1 MIVVNQ
7 RQVIELLGVRDC
19 MDAMR
24 AVLSD
29 LARGACEQPL
39 RQIMWYR
46 SAYCAGVFVSAAC
59 AFVAAVLI
67 MSPLPAAA
75 QDGDL
80 GAFADTLGRLERQL
94 QTLER
99 TVYRGDPPPPA
110 AAASAA
116 QAALP
121 SAAATQLQVRI
132 DQFEREMRRLT
143 GQVER
148 LGFDMRQLTGRLDKL
163 VADVDFRLRQLE
175 GGEALVVGQAEQQTI
190 PLPGQ
195 QLATGPAGDTPLI
208 GQELPLI
215 EPGSTVRVIGT
226 LPQAQLDQVIAA
238 PPETATAPG
247 PTAPVRQVAAASA
260 ASNVSLPPGAAD
272 EQYNYARG
280 FLMQRDFAGAEQ
292 AFTQFITAN
301 PDTELTGNAQ
311 YWLGETFYVRQNYLD
326 AAQAFAKG
334 YQDFP
339 DSSKAPDNLLK
350 LGLSLANLGRQDD
363 ACITLS
369 KLTGEYPKAPTI
381 IIQRAARESERLGC
395 G

>member
-1 MIVVNQ
+1 MIMGDRKVTQGSTQ
-7 RQVIELLGVRDC
+7 RRPASG
-19 MDAMR
+19 
-24 AVLSD
+24 
-29 LARGACEQPL
+29 GK
-39 RQIMWYR
+39 
-46 SAYCAGVFVSAAC
+46 SAYCAGVVAWAIG
-59 AFVAAVLI
+59 AFLAITLI
-67 MSPLPAAA
+67 MPPLPAAA
-75 QDGDL
+75 QDDL
-80 GAFADTLGRLERQL
+80 GAVADTLGRLERQL

-110 AAASAA
+110 AATAA
-116 QAALP
+116 PQAGLP
-121 SAAATQLQVRI
+121 NAAAARLQIRI
-132 DQFEREMRRLT
+132 DRFEQEMRALT

-148 LGFDMRQLTGRLDKL
+148 LGFDMRQLNGRLDKL

-175 GGEALVVGQAEQQTI
+175 GGEALVVGQADQPGAPLA

-195 QLATGPAGDTPLI
+195 QLATGPTGDTPLI

-226 LPQAQLDQVIAA
+226 VPQSQLDQVTASPPAA
-238 PPETATAPG
+238 G
-247 PTAPVRQVAAASA
+247 SGSVPTAPVQQVAAAPA
-260 ASNVSLPPGAAD
+260 ASNISLPPGAAN
-272 EQYNYARG
+272 EQYNYARA
-280 FLMQRDFAGAEQ
+280 FLMQRDFSGAEQ
-292 AFTQFITAN
+292 AFTQFISAN

-339 DSSKAPDNLLK
+339 NSSKAPDNLLK
-350 LGLSLANLGRQDD
+350 LGLSLANLDRRDD

-369 KLTGEYPKAPTI
+369 KLTGEYPQAPTI

>member
-1 MIVVNQ
+1 
-7 RQVIELLGVRDC
+7 
-19 MDAMR
+19 
-24 AVLSD
+24 
-29 LARGACEQPL
+29 
-39 RQIMWYR
+39 
-46 SAYCAGVFVSAAC
+46 
-59 AFVAAVLI
+59 
-67 MSPLPAAA
+67 MS
-75 QDGDL
+75 
-80 GAFADTLGRLERQL
+80 DTLSRLERQL

-99 TVYRGDPPPPA
+99 TVYRGDPPPPTASAPAQVGVPNPA
-110 AAASAA
+110 AA
-116 QAALP
+116 
-121 SAAATQLQVRI
+121 QLQVRI
-132 DQFEREMRRLT
+132 DGFEREMRTLT

-148 LGFDMRQLTGRLDKL
+148 VGFDMRQLAARLDKL

-175 GGEALVVGQAEQQTI
+175 GDGEPLIVGQASGSAATL

-195 QLATGPAGDTPLI
+195 RLADVPAGDTPLI
-208 GQELPLI
+208 GQDLPLI

-226 LPQAQLDQVIAA
+226 VPQAQVDQ
-238 PPETATAPG
+238 TAVTAPAASSTST
-247 PTAPVRQVAAASA
+247 PTAPVQQVAVVPPAG
-260 ASNVSLPPGAAD
+260 NISLPSGDAS

-292 AFTQFITAN
+292 AFSQFISAN
-301 PDTELTGNAQ
+301 PDTDLTGNAQ

-350 LGLSLANLGRQDD
+350 LGLSLANLDRRDD

-369 KLTGEYPKAPTI
+369 KLTGEYPDAPTI